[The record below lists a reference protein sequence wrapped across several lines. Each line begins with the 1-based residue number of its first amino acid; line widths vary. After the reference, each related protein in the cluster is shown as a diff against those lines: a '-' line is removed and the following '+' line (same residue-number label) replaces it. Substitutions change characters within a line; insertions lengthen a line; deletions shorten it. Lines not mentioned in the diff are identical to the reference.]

1 MCIRE
6 VQTHGGS
13 LSHTY
18 RVFLT
23 NLKPN
28 PQCFLVSGFLEVT
41 KGRLEAYSPNIM
53 ALLDREAEDMLS
65 ILGMDL
71 KARNPQK
78 IRTFKWSH
86 IPRPIIA
93 KFAKKTIEL

>member
-1 MCIRE
+1 
-6 VQTHGGS
+6 
-13 LSHTY
+13 
-18 RVFLT
+18 
-23 NLKPN
+23 
-28 PQCFLVSGFLEVT
+28 
-41 KGRLEAYSPNIM
+41 M

-86 IPRPIIA
+86 IPFEQSFIDSDIIVKRIKA
-93 KFAKKTIEL
+93 Q